1 MAIFI
6 CGHFLFL
13 ICLLGE
19 LHDLAVRLLEYRKS
33 AADCHVVGLRIERQV
48 GTKDLRIGRL
58 AHFQPLQTALGGIVH
73 ALCALKVILPVPLF
87 SGMFLNEGDCISNF
101 LRCIVLNIV
110 ICVAQRSCKL
120 EYRNTVFKL
129 HTLGDDA
136 VAEKRS
142 VAGGVALNG
151 TASEDRCIVIN
162 GDAGLGL
169 RHRADVARKAIF
181 LRNINVMNCR
191 TLIEKHRNIGRRNLS
206 AEGDHRREAH
216 HDRLHLVLV
225 NEHDLLGEFRVVAD
239 AAVAAEELIQQLCN
253 VFNNNVLLR
262 MTDPQMFA
270 AQPLRV
276 AVDHHRHSQIVC
288 HPTVAEHR
296 LDIARLD
303 QDDAEHIDPVIQPS
317 GVIIKGIGNTTPFT
331 AASVALSQPIL
342 LLDITVSP
350 LESS

>member
-1 MAIFI
+1 MGGNFSDRPRERRAVHLQPGEAVARGVIDALGAFKI
-6 CGHFLFL
+6 VRPVPVLARVLLDEGDGVFDVLCGVGL
-13 ICLLGE
+13 
-19 LHDLAVRLLEYRKS
+19 
-33 AADCHVVGLRIERQV
+33 HVVLLMAHGRDELERRDAV
-48 GTKDLRIGRL
+48 
-58 AHFQPLQTALGGIVH
+58 FALE
-73 ALCALKVILPVPLF
+73 P
-87 SGMFLNEGDCISNF
+87 
-101 LRCIVLNIV
+101 
-110 ICVAQRSCKL
+110 
-120 EYRNTVFKL
+120 
-129 HTLGDDA
+129 LGDEA
-136 VAEKRS
+136 VAHERA
-142 VAGGVALNG
+142 VARRVALHSADAEHG
-151 TASEDRCIVIN
+151 EVVVD

-276 AVDHHRHSQIVC
+276 AVDQHRHSQIVC
-288 HPTVAEHR
+288 DPTVAEHG

-303 QDDAEHIDPVIQPS
+303 QDDAEHIDPGRQPS

-331 AASVALSQPIL
+331 AASVALALKVIFPEIL
-342 LLDITVSP
+342 TADSLVGHYCFP
-350 LESS
+350 P

>member
-1 MAIFI
+1 
-6 CGHFLFL
+6 
-13 ICLLGE
+13 
-19 LHDLAVRLLEYRKS
+19 
-33 AADCHVVGLRIERQV
+33 
-48 GTKDLRIGRL
+48 
-58 AHFQPLQTALGGIVH
+58 
-73 ALCALKVILPVPLF
+73 
-87 SGMFLNEGDCISNF
+87 
-101 LRCIVLNIV
+101 
-110 ICVAQRSCKL
+110 
-120 EYRNTVFKL
+120 
-129 HTLGDDA
+129 
-136 VAEKRS
+136 
-142 VAGGVALNG
+142 
-151 TASEDRCIVIN
+151 
-162 GDAGLGL
+162 
-169 RHRADVARKAIF
+169 
-181 LRNINVMNCR
+181 MNCR

-331 AASVALSQPIL
+331 AASVALALKVIFSEIL
-342 LLDITVSP
+342 TADSLVGHYCFP
-350 LESS
+350 P